1 MDTFVEHV
9 IDGDWSGEGRPSDGL
24 LNTVLD
30 LKAATQLSQKLE
42 QRLLLSQVSTPLDEN
57 YLTYSAAVTKAES
70 AQSSI
75 AQLLQGV
82 DELQLM
88 LGDEETGIQ
97 TRLDTAIKNEEQI
110 CERVQSNSA
119 ILQCLTQL
127 SAINRELQDMD
138 RLVQSRELDKAA
150 QKAESIETTVNA
162 MENIEDTHIAAILV
176 ERVNL
181 ARMNI
186 KENVLREFH
195 KVIAVETNA
204 NSANLRVDTSRLKGR
219 ISVLFAALDSVKD

>member
-1 MDTFVEHV
+1 MGGMDTFVEHV

-42 QRLLLSQVSTPLDEN
+42 QRLLLSQKEIRNSLDEN

-127 SAINRELQDMD
+127 SAINCELQDMD
-138 RLVQSRELDKAA
+138 RLVQSGELDKAA

-162 MENIEDTHIAAILV
+162 MEDIEDTHIAAILV
-176 ERVNL
+176 ER
-181 ARMNI
+181 
-186 KENVLREFH
+186 
-195 KVIAVETNA
+195 
-204 NSANLRVDTSRLKGR
+204 
-219 ISVLFAALDSVKD
+219 

>member
-219 ISVLFAALDSVKD
+219 ISVLFAALDS